1 MIPSDTIKTAHGKI
15 KSYIRETP
23 VLHAREF
30 HDLEVHLKLEN
41 FQVTGSFKARGGL
54 NKLCSLTDADRNKGI
69 VTASSGNHGAAVS
82 FGANALGCEAHVF
95 VPEGADPSKIAA
107 IRSYGATVDTH
118 GHDCSL
124 TEAHARQTANATGK
138 TYVSPYNDLDVI
150 AGQGTIA
157 VELQSQLAKLD
168 AIFVSVGGGGLIA
181 GIGSY
186 IKSCGLDTKIIACSP
201 EQSPAMHACL
211 EAGAIVEVPCYP
223 TLSDATAGGVEPG
236 SVTYDLCAEVIDT
249 SILVS
254 EDESRSATRHL
265 IETHHMLV
273 EGAAGVALAGLL
285 KLREQFRAKRV
296 AVVIC
301 GANIG
306 IDKLRQVLAPGPS
319 ASVAVD

>member
-157 VELQSQLAKLD
+157 VELQSQAAKLD
-168 AIFVSVGGGGLIA
+168 AIFVSVGGGGLIG

-186 IKSCGLDTKIIACSP
+186 IKRHSWARYENHRMLPGAVTG
-201 EQSPAMHACL
+201 HACL
-211 EAGAIVEVPCYP
+211 PRGRRNCRGAL
-223 TLSDATAGGVEPG
+223 LSHPVRRHRRWGGARVG
-236 SVTYDLCAEVIDT
+236 DL
-249 SILVS
+249 
-254 EDESRSATRHL
+254 RS
-265 IETHHMLV
+265 
-273 EGAAGVALAGLL
+273 
-285 KLREQFRAKRV
+285 LRRGHRYIHSCE
-296 AVVIC
+296 
-301 GANIG
+301 
-306 IDKLRQVLAPGPS
+306 
-319 ASVAVD
+319 